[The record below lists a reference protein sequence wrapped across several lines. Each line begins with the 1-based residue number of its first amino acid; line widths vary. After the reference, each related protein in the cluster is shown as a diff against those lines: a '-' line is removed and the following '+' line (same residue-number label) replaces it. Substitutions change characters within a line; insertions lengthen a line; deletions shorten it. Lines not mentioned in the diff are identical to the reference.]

1 MSFDLQLRL
10 VPLLAFLGP
19 LLLHLLDETDKVSEQ
34 QRRHLEGGKVASPL
48 DLVVGDD
55 VPVLERRHGAGEAD
69 DLVRQDGA
77 ARGDRAGDP
86 AGGEKKNK
94 KDDYFMPNAGG
105 FFLLQARAVKLLPSN
120 ILYFGVGYQ
129 LPKSIQF
136 PSDSLCLYI
145 N

>member
-19 LLLHLLDETDKVSEQ
+19 LLHLLDETDKVSEQ
-34 QRRHLEGGKVASPL
+34 QRRHLEGGKVAPPL

-86 AGGEKKNK
+86 AGKKKNK
-94 KDDYFMPNAGG
+94 KDDYFMRNAGIRA
-105 FFLLQARAVKLLPSN
+105 ARVVVLVV
-120 ILYFGVGYQ
+120 VGE
-129 LPKSIQF
+129 S
-136 PSDSLCLYI
+136 SLKCSHVTYCTSG
-145 N
+145 